1 MCNNGS
7 MKAMISIGVAVGSTI
22 GALLPQLWGDHDFL
36 SPMSFLLG
44 FVGGLVGIWAG
55 YKLGKALS

>member
-1 MCNNGS
+1 M
-7 MKAMISIGVAVGSTI
+7 MKMMIAIGMGVGSTV

-44 FVGGLVGIWAG
+44 FIGGIIGIWAG
-55 YKLGKALS
+55 YKVGKLLS